1 MVSDTHAD
9 LQSTSK
15 CIHPIIV
22 NHRTINAS
30 SLMIETK
37 KKTNRN
43 VEGPIMT
50 ITKRKANKNTK
61 HFLIRKIER
70 FFCR

>member
-1 MVSDTHAD
+1 MVSDTHSD

-15 CIHPIIV
+15 CIHPMVV
-22 NHRTINAS
+22 NHRTKNVS

-37 KKTNRN
+37 KITNRN

-50 ITKRKANKNTK
+50 ITKRKAKNNKK
-61 HFLIRKIER
+61 HLTTHVNDSSDPL
-70 FFCR
+70 